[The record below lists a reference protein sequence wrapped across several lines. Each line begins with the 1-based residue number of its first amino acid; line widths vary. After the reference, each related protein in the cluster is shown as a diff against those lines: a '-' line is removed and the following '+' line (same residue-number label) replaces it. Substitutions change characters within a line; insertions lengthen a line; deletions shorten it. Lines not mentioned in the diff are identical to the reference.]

1 MIAETDNKI
10 KLNNIDYLENKSQI
24 NFSSRTCNITEIF
37 SLNRL
42 FRYSKLIILD
52 ETKTNKICIILQNPS
67 DKDNKLLSNYNNI
80 IKLISEQNNNIHSI
94 ILINLF
100 ARISANIKK
109 WNNIYQLID
118 HDEENNMIYIKN
130 NIFNINYD
138 EYYLG
143 YGQHIQY
150 ICTKNIFRPIYCKFL
165 SILLSLEN
173 IIMKKFHSEYCKV
186 GKFEI
191 PGYPF
196 PIVRP
201 KPINITIIDRL
212 ILQKYYDK
220 YK

>member
-1 MIAETDNKI
+1 MKTETKI
-10 KLNNIDYLENKSQI
+10 KLNNKDYLEIKSQI
-24 NFSSRTCNITEIF
+24 NFTSSICDITEIF
-37 SLNRL
+37 SLNKL

-52 ETKTNKICIILQNPS
+52 ENKTEKICIILQNPS
-67 DKDNKLLSNYNNI
+67 NNDNNLSSNYNKI
-80 IKLISEQNNNIHSI
+80 IKLISEQNDNIHSI

-100 ARISANIKK
+100 ARIEADIKNWK
-109 WNNIYQLID
+109 NIYQLID
-118 HDEENNMIYIKN
+118 QDENNNMIYIKN
-130 NIFNINYD
+130 NIFNINYN

-150 ICTKNIFRPIYCKFL
+150 ICTKDIFRPIYCKFL
-165 SILLSLEN
+165 SILLLLEN
-173 IIMKKFHSEYCKV
+173 IIMKKFHSEYCKID
-186 GKFEI
+186 KLEI

-196 PIVRP
+196 PKGRP

>member
-1 MIAETDNKI
+1 MYYITRIA
-10 KLNNIDYLENKSQI
+10 
-24 NFSSRTCNITEIF
+24 
-37 SLNRL
+37 
-42 FRYSKLIILD
+42 
-52 ETKTNKICIILQNPS
+52 
-67 DKDNKLLSNYNNI
+67 
-80 IKLISEQNNNIHSI
+80 
-94 ILINLF
+94 
-100 ARISANIKK
+100 ANIKK
-109 WNNIYQLID
+109 WNNIHPLID
-118 HDEENNMIYIKN
+118 QDEENNMIYIKN

-150 ICTKNIFRPIYCKFL
+150 ICTYKIFRPIYCKFL

-173 IIMKKFHSEYCKV
+173 IIMKKFHSEYCKID
-186 GKFEI
+186 KIEKI

-196 PIVRP
+196 PNKGRA